1 MTDAAQTLDR
11 TDITVVIP
19 AYRAEATIRR
29 TLDSVLSQTGVS
41 LRVVVVIDGR
51 LDRTA
56 ELLASYP
63 KDRVSWI
70 EHPTN
75 LGAAISRNDGLA
87 EANSDYVMFLDADDF
102 LEGPL
107 LSGLV
112 SVMRSSGADIGF
124 GPMQVLYEA
133 DLGDGPFLSRVVSLM
148 RDSVLGARPV
158 SGAMDGGR
166 GRRVVPDF
174 TSPMDVF
181 RKWHLQGIFVAPCS
195 VLWRAEFIREIGGWD
210 SELTRNDDGELVMR
224 AILKGAKF
232 VISDQGQG
240 VYVKH
245 SGESLSTR
253 MDNLGSMI
261 RANEKLLA
269 IEPAT
274 IPKEA
279 QHHVCAGHY
288 FNIAWQGYYGGRDDV
303 AEVALKR
310 SRAMGFGTRGRMANR
325 VAARLLG
332 VRRTSRLIARLRKSG
347 WAAQVAKAEDTSR
360 M

>member
-1 MTDAAQTLDR
+1 MTDAAQTSDR

-29 TLDSVLSQTGVS
+29 TIDSVLSQTGVS
-41 LRVVVVIDGR
+41 SRVVVVIDGR

-56 ELLASYP
+56 ELLADYP

-87 EANSDYVMFLDADDF
+87 KADSDYVMFLDADDF

-107 LSGLV
+107 LSGLH
-112 SVMRSSGADIGF
+112 SAMRSSEADIGF

-133 DLGDGPFLSRVVSLM
+133 DLGDGPFLSRIFSLM
-148 RDSVLGARPV
+148 RDSVLGPKPV
-158 SGAMDGGR
+158 SGASNGGR
-166 GRRVVPDF
+166 SQRFVPDF
-174 TSPMDVF
+174 DSSMDVF

-195 VLWRAEFIREIGGWD
+195 VLWRTEFIRGIGGWD

-232 VISDQGQG
+232 VITDEGQG

-253 MDNLGSMI
+253 MDNLGSML

-269 IEPAT
+269 IEPET
-274 IPKEA
+274 IPREA

-288 FNIAWQGYYGGRDDV
+288 FNIAWQGFYGGRDDV

-310 SRAMGFGTRGRMANR
+310 SREMGFGTRGRLPNR
-325 VAARLLG
+325 IAARLLG

-347 WAAQVAKAEDTSR
+347 WAAQAATAAES
-360 M
+360 

>member
-1 MTDAAQTLDR
+1 MAGGAKSLDR

-19 AYRAEATIRR
+19 AYRAETTIRR
-29 TLDSVLSQTGVS
+29 TVDSVLSQMGVS
-41 LRVVVVIDGR
+41 ARIVVVIDGK

-56 ELLASYP
+56 ERLSDYSNE
-63 KDRVSWI
+63 RVGWI
-70 EHPTN
+70 EHPVN

-87 EANSDYVMFLDADDF
+87 KVDSDYVMFLDADDF

-107 LSGLV
+107 LTGLLAA
-112 SVMRSSGADIGF
+112 MRSADADIGF
-124 GPMQVLYEA
+124 GAMQVLYEA
-133 DLGDGPFLSRVVSLM
+133 DLGDGPFLSRIFSLM
-148 RDSVLGARPV
+148 RGSLFGPEPV
-158 SGAMDGGR
+158 SGAKDGVR
-166 GRRVVPDF
+166 GQRFVPDF

-195 VLWRAEFIREIGGWD
+195 VLWRTDFLRGIGGWD

-232 VISDQGQG
+232 VVSDQGQG

-253 MDNLGSMI
+253 MDNLGSMM

-269 IEPAT
+269 LAPAT

-303 AEVALKR
+303 ADVALKR
-310 SRAMGFGTRGRMANR
+310 SRAMGFGTRGRLPNR
-325 VAARLLG
+325 IMSRLLG
-332 VRRTSRLIARLRKSG
+332 VRRTCRLIARLRKSG
-347 WAAQVAKAEDTSR
+347 WAAPAAKAAAF
-360 M
+360 